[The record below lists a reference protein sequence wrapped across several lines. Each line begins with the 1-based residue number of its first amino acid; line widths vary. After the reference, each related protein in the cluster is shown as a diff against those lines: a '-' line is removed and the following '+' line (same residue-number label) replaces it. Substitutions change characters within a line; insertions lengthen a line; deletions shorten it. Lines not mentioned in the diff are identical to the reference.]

1 MSLLDRIRKQQTKD
15 QASAPVALDEV
26 RETLATS
33 PSRPF
38 PSGTNEPSWI
48 RHQRE
53 LREAAGGRLVATKE
67 LGG

>member
-1 MSLLDRIRKQQTKD
+1 MNLLERITKRETT
-15 QASAPVALDEV
+15 STPEPSTLSEV
-26 RETLATS
+26 RETLAAA

-38 PSGTNEPSWI
+38 PSGTNEPTWI

-67 LGG
+67 L